1 MFKAGN
7 FRAELSMSFLIIV
20 SLLCLSNS
28 RSEGKKTVSFS
39 ALILPSLPS
48 ISVQGSLKKD
58 RLISLE
64 SKSEWGAEL
73 GQGQMSAGHGL

>member
-7 FRAELSMSFLIIV
+7 LRAELSMSFPIIV
-20 SLLCLSNS
+20 PLMCLSNS
-28 RSEGKKTVSFS
+28 RSEGTKTVFFS

-48 ISVQGSLKKD
+48 TPVQGSLKKD

-64 SKSEWGAEL
+64 
-73 GQGQMSAGHGL
+73 